1 MKICFVT
8 EFFVP
13 YYNGGGEHRYYDL
26 AKRLVQQGHEIDLL
40 TMKIAGDLKQED
52 IDGITVHHI
61 GPKIENIPYRTGKDF
76 IQYFFSVVKW
86 LLTHKYDII
95 DAQAYSPLLSAYV
108 GSKLKRTPLIGVI
121 YDTSTTNNDQW
132 LQSGNTASRME
143 KILTKIKYDKIL
155 TISPPT
161 KESLIND
168 FGVDEDNIKVIYTGV
183 DVKKHDSVIEEDVV
197 ENQIIFVGRLAP
209 HKHPDDLINVVD
221 ELKEKIPNI
230 KLVIVGRGQLKEKLL
245 KLVEEKNLGDY
256 VTFKQDLTDEEL
268 IREMKKSEMLVL
280 PSTREGFGMV
290 LAEANCCHKP
300 VIAYKS
306 GGTTEVI
313 DDNITGF
320 LVEPGDTEGLREKIE
335 LLLVD
340 KQLQHQM
347 GEDGRRKVEEKY
359 DWDKLSKQYIQ
370 LVEEILNE
378 K

>member
-40 TMKIAGDLKQED
+40 TMKIAGDLKKED

-143 KILTKIKYDKIL
+143 K
-155 TISPPT
+155 S
-161 KESLIND
+161 
-168 FGVDEDNIKVIYTGV
+168 
-183 DVKKHDSVIEEDVV
+183 
-197 ENQIIFVGRLAP
+197 
-209 HKHPDDLINVVD
+209 
-221 ELKEKIPNI
+221 
-230 KLVIVGRGQLKEKLL
+230 
-245 KLVEEKNLGDY
+245 
-256 VTFKQDLTDEEL
+256 
-268 IREMKKSEMLVL
+268 
-280 PSTREGFGMV
+280 
-290 LAEANCCHKP
+290 
-300 VIAYKS
+300 
-306 GGTTEVI
+306 
-313 DDNITGF
+313 
-320 LVEPGDTEGLREKIE
+320 
-335 LLLVD
+335 
-340 KQLQHQM
+340 
-347 GEDGRRKVEEKY
+347 
-359 DWDKLSKQYIQ
+359 
-370 LVEEILNE
+370 
-378 K
+378 